1 MIVNSVTP
9 IYEDT
14 NKNVVSLELVS
25 EEFIRN
31 EMGESR
37 LRSRFDGNISDNI
50 EKIFKDRLKTKKP
63 LDIERTSND
72 YNFVGNGR

>member
-14 NKNVVSLELVS
+14 NKNVVNLELVS

-31 EMGESR
+31 EMKSR

-50 EKIFKDRLKTKKP
+50 EKNI
-63 LDIERTSND
+63 
-72 YNFVGNGR
+72 